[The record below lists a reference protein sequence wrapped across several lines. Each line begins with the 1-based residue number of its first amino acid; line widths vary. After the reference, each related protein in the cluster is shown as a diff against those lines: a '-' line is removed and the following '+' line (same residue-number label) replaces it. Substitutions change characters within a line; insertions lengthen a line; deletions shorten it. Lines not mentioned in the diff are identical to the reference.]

1 MSFAPMPNQNP
12 FPAPVKV
19 PARPTGVVAPGAGRR
34 QTGVAVPMKPAAPAP
49 STAPPMQTTQVDPAP
64 TGPVAGGP
72 APSPTGPATTPAP
85 NAPAPGA
92 PTQGVPPA
100 GSTVPGGGAAP
111 GTQAPAAPIGT
122 PGTAASQPLE
132 DSPWA
137 YEKLWGALGSLG
149 DSELDAMV
157 KAQTMGMMKDNPYGA
172 AALEGAKA
180 AEFERG
186 MAGLGGQKEA
196 MAADLARRGI
206 SGPAAA
212 AMMAEME
219 AGTRAGIADRQS
231 QAESDMRDKGAAWQQ
246 QAVQTAQ
253 ALSSELAN
261 RGVNIE
267 TLRMNREQL
276 ARQIQQAQRAGAG
289 GDDTIEIVNPDGSVS
304 QVPLNILGMVLD
316 MEEGGMF

>member
-1 MSFAPMPNQNP
+1 MQAPLPEA
-12 FPAPVKV
+12 APVQGW
-19 PARPTGVVAPGAGRR
+19 ARPGRPAGAIPAGPKPPA
-34 QTGVAVPMKPAAPAP
+34 TKPPAAPM
-49 STAPPMQTTQVDPAP
+49 STAPPLRTFAP
-64 TGPVAGGP
+64 GEPVPGGPPAGGP
-72 APSPTGPATTPAP
+72 VMTPTGPATTPAP

-92 PTQGVPPA
+92 PTSGVPAP
-100 GSTVPGGGAAP
+100 GTTVPGGGAAP

-149 DSELDAMV
+149 DSELDALV
-157 KAQTMGMMKDNPYGA
+157 KQNAMDAVSKDPYSQ
-172 AALEGAKA
+172 AALAGANA
-180 AEFERG
+180 ATFEQG
-186 MAGLGGQKEA
+186 MAGLEGQKQA

-219 AGTRAGIADRQS
+219 AGARADIAKNQ
-231 QAESDMRDKGAAWQQ
+231 QANAADFREKGASYGL
-246 QAVQTAQ
+246 QAGAQAQ
-253 ALSSELAN
+253 ALASDLAN

-276 ARQIQQAQRAGAG
+276 ARQIQQAQRSGAG
-289 GDDTIEIVNPDGSVS
+289 GDDSIEIVNPDGSVS
-304 QVPLNILGMVLD
+304 TVPLNILSMVLD